1 MIDIQ
6 NVTFGYQRTVR
17 IFEDFSLK
25 LKPGCIYGLLGK
37 NGTGKSTL
45 LYLITGLLRAQQGKV
60 TFDGNDVAR
69 RLPETLQEMF
79 LIPEEVTLPNVNI
92 RQYAR
97 MYGPFYPKFSSEQ
110 LDNYLKEFE
119 VDPQAKLSDL
129 SMGQRKKAYISF
141 ALATNT
147 RFIFMD
153 EPTNGLDIPSKS
165 QFRKIVAST
174 MTDERSIVISTHQV
188 RDLDYLLDHLIIID
202 QKQLLLNRSVSD
214 ITERLCFDELR
225 PNEMS
230 EGGVLFSMPSMNGN
244 SIISRN
250 VNHRE
255 TSINLELFFN
265 AMLEKTEMM
274 QDILR

>member
-6 NVTFGYQRTVR
+6 NVTFGYQRAVR

-214 ITERLCFDELR
+214 ITERRRCIVQHAV
-225 PNEMS
+225 NERKQHNKPQRK
-230 EGGVLFSMPSMNGN
+230 PS
-244 SIISRN
+244 
-250 VNHRE
+250 
-255 TSINLELFFN
+255 
-265 AMLEKTEMM
+265 
-274 QDILR
+274 

>member
-6 NVTFGYQRTVR
+6 NVTFGYQRAVK
-17 IFEDFSLK
+17 IFENLSLE

-45 LYLITGLLRAQQGKV
+45 LYLITGLLRAQQGKI
-60 TFDGNDVAR
+60 TFEGNDVSL
-69 RLPETLQEMF
+69 RLPATLQELF
-79 LIPEEVTLPNVNI
+79 LIPEEIVLPDVSI
-92 RQYAR
+92 RQYAK
-97 MYGPFYPKFSSEQ
+97 MYGAFYPRFSQTQ
-110 LDNYLKEFE
+110 LDSYVNEFE
-119 VDPQAKLSDL
+119 VDPQAKLSSL

-165 QFRKIVAST
+165 QFRKIVASS
-174 MTDERSIVISTHQV
+174 MSDERSIVISTHQV

-202 QKQLLLNRSVSD
+202 RKQLLLNRSVGY

-244 SIISRN
+244 SVISRN
-250 VNHRE
+250 TNHRE
-255 TSINLELFFN
+255 TPINLELFFN
-265 AMLEKTEMM
+265 AMLEKTDMM
-274 QDILR
+274 QDILK

>member
-6 NVTFGYQRTVR
+6 NVTFGYQRAVK
-17 IFEDFSLK
+17 IFENLSLE

-45 LYLITGLLRAQQGKV
+45 LYLITGLLRAQQGKI
-60 TFDGNDVAR
+60 TFDGNDVSL
-69 RLPETLQEMF
+69 RLPATLQELF
-79 LIPEEVTLPNVNI
+79 LIPEEIVLPDVSI
-92 RQYAR
+92 RQYAK
-97 MYGPFYPKFSSEQ
+97 MYGAFYPRFSQTQ
-110 LDNYLKEFE
+110 LDSYVNEFE
-119 VDPQAKLSDL
+119 VDPQAKLSSL

-165 QFRKIVAST
+165 QFRKIVASN
-174 MTDERSIVISTHQV
+174 MNDERSIVISTHQV

-202 QKQLLLNRSVSD
+202 RKQLLLNRSVSY

-230 EGGVLFSMPSMNGN
+230 EGGVLFCMPSMNGN
-244 SIISRN
+244 SVISRN
-250 VNHRE
+250 TNQRE
-255 TSINLELFFN
+255 TPINLELFFN
-265 AMLEKTEMM
+265 AMLEKTDMM
-274 QDILR
+274 QDILK